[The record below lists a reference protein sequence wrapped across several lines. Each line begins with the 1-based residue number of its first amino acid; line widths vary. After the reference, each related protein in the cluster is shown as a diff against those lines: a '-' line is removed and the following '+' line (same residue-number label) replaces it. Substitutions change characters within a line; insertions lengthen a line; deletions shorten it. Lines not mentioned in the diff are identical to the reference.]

1 MKHLQRFQKQRK
13 SISQPPLVNGGPK
26 STKLSEKPTRK
37 RVEKRK
43 SAEESEKERKRPKNV
58 IKQEPGNVDQITR
71 SRNELYSLFDEM
83 HEPEDDVLEKPFIKY
98 QQFITFLKVCCI
110 FYLQGMVICAYTPRK
125 IVRE

>member
-1 MKHLQRFQKQRK
+1 M
-13 SISQPPLVNGGPK
+13 
-26 STKLSEKPTRK
+26 
-37 RVEKRK
+37 EKRK

-110 FYLQGMVICAYTPRK
+110 FYIQGMVITPGSFVTILRDK
-125 IVRE
+125 LCENDCDKSNYSNFCGNYFYKTN